1 MTEMGTR
8 GQPGRSRRRIS
19 AAMATLFGWGGE
31 RMRQR
36 QAVLREQEMELQ
48 IARLRAVGG
57 F

>member
-1 MTEMGTR
+1 MGEMGTR

-36 QAVLREQEMELQ
+36 QAVLREREMELQ

-57 F
+57 V